1 MWVIDANDQMR
12 EFFRHFSLPS
22 NKGA

>member
-1 MWVIDANDQMR
+1 MWVIDANDQMW